1 MDSLVKMSAILAT
14 SGYRYSVQRSLLQ
27 KSPNN
32 RALKY
37 RSRYHILWVLKII
50 EIKNFCELKDLL
62 PAQFEKVC
70 LFSQVLTMINGL
82 LTIA

>member
-14 SGYRYSVQRSLLQ
+14 SGYRYSVQRFLLQ

-37 RSRYHILWVLKII
+37 RSNYHILWELKII
-50 EIKNFCELKDLL
+50 EIKNICKLYDLL
-62 PAQFEKVC
+62 PAQFEQVC

>member
-14 SGYRYSVQRSLLQ
+14 SRYRYSARQSLLQ

-37 RSRYHILWVLKII
+37 RSNYHILWELKII
-50 EIKNFCELKDLL
+50 QIKIFCELLDLL
-62 PAQFEKVC
+62 PTQFEKVC

-82 LTIA
+82 LTMT

>member
-14 SGYRYSVQRSLLQ
+14 SRYRYSAQQPLFQ

-37 RSRYHILWVLKII
+37 RANYHILWELKII
-50 EIKNFCELKDLL
+50 EIKN
-62 PAQFEKVC
+62 V
-70 LFSQVLTMINGL
+70 
-82 LTIA
+82 

>member
-14 SGYRYSVQRSLLQ
+14 SRYRYSAQRPLLQ

-32 RALKY
+32 RTLKY
-37 RSRYHILWVLKII
+37 RANYHILWELKII
-50 EIKNFCELKDLL
+50 EIKNFCELYDLL

-70 LFSQVLTMINGL
+70 LFSQVLTKKNGL

>member
-14 SGYRYSVQRSLLQ
+14 SRYRYSAQRPLLQ

-37 RSRYHILWVLKII
+37 RANYHILWELKII
-50 EIKNFCELKDLL
+50 EIENVLKL
-62 PAQFEKVC
+62 
-70 LFSQVLTMINGL
+70 
-82 LTIA
+82 